1 VELFSKLPEDMKIIL
16 GDVFNEEKWNEI
28 KDSGIIPAYLA
39 DIEIEGELG
48 RQTRG
53 NISEDTHL
61 IETNP
66 PQNAENNTENLV
78 DEGEGD
84 EIEELLSDDLIKLNV
99 LHEREELMDPNI
111 SLKDIPKVFNE
122 FTSKDPDPAVRRRLQ
137 DNQVLEQL
145 DEAGDLVD
153 EEEDEDEVPSDPAG
167 INVENILPYRTRR
180 RVRFALPQLN

>member
-1 VELFSKLPEDMKIIL
+1 MKIIL

-53 NISEDTHL
+53 TISEDTHL

-84 EIEELLSDDLIKLNV
+84 EIEELLSDDLTKLNV

-111 SLKDIPKVFNE
+111 SLKDIPKLFNE
-122 FTSKDPDPAVRRRLQ
+122 VTSKDPDPAVRRRLQ
-137 DNQVLEQL
+137 DNQLLEQL
-145 DEAGDLVD
+145 DEDGDLVD
-153 EEEDEDEVPSDPAG
+153 EEEDEDEVLSDPAG

-180 RVRFALPQLN
+180 RVRFALPQIN

>member
-39 DIEIEGELG
+39 DIEFEGELG

-84 EIEELLSDDLIKLNV
+84 EIEELLSDDLTKLNV

-111 SLKDIPKVFNE
+111 SLKDIPKLFNE
-122 FTSKDPDPAVRRRLQ
+122 VTSKDPDPAVRRRLQ

-145 DEAGDLVD
+145 DEDGDLVD

-167 INVENILPYRTRR
+167 INVENTVYCLIVQDAVSGSPS
-180 RVRFALPQLN
+180 PS